1 LFPVHS
7 SFPLE
12 LNNNQPF
19 LSCLQQQQAGSD
31 RFIADRDNMDMA
43 AAAFNL
49 ASNTALL
56 NCDNAPSTL
65 QYQEAMKQNLMNGAS
80 AKILSLKQA
89 PPAPKSGHQ
98 SDMQVLFS
106 QNKENSV
113 RTWKSKKSLRHIPN
127 APDRILDAPELRPD
141 FYLNLIEWSSTNVV
155 AVALEQSVYLWNA
168 GDGSIAE
175 LPFQLEEGSSDYVSS
190 VSWVQDGSFLAI
202 GTGNSKVQVWDV
214 TKQKK
219 VRTINSGEGRVAAM
233 DWNQHTLS
241 TGTRHGDIMNH
252 DVRIRDHHTQTLSG
266 HTQEICGLK
275 WSPDGKYLASG
286 ANDNV
291 VNVWNEAGE
300 QHCAPL
306 TGHTAAVKALAW
318 CPWQS
323 NLLAS
328 GGGTADRCINFWNV
342 NTGAS
347 VNRIDTKSQVSSLL
361 WNKEH
366 KEIISGHG
374 YADNQ
379 LSIWSYPTM
388 AKVADLTGHTDR
400 VLSMSM
406 SPDGTT
412 VVSAAADETL
422 RFWKCFASDPKE
434 KKKVRESS
442 KSTKMMTATI
452 R

>member
-1 LFPVHS
+1 MATTS
-7 SFPLE
+7 SQGPMPRWQRKQLE
-12 LNNNQPF
+12 
-19 LSCLQQQQAGSD
+19 SAVRSGSD
-31 RFIADRDNMDMA
+31 RFIANRANMDMA
-43 AAAFNL
+43 SASFNL
-49 ASNTALL
+49 ASNSSLL
-56 NCDNAPSTL
+56 NGAASPSKL
-65 QYQEAMKQNLMNGAS
+65 QYQQAMKANLMSGNGS
-80 AKILSLKQA
+80 KILSLKQA
-89 PPAPKSGHQ
+89 PPAAKFGHQ
-98 SDMQVLFS
+98 SDMTALFT

-113 RTWKSKKSLRHIPN
+113 RQWKSKKALRHIPN
-127 APDRILDAPELRPD
+127 APDRILDAPEMRPD
-141 FYLNLIEWSSTNVV
+141 FYLNLIEWSCQNIV
-155 AVALEQSVYLWNA
+155 AVALEQAVYLWDA
-168 GDGSIAE
+168 GSGSISE
-175 LPFQLEEGSSDYVSS
+175 LPFELDASGGDYVSS
-190 VSWVQDGSFLAI
+190 VSWVNDGSFLAI
-202 GTGNSKVQVWDV
+202 GTGSSKVQVWDV

-233 DWNQHTLS
+233 DWNQHILS
-241 TGTRHGDIMNH
+241 TGSRTGEIMNH
-252 DVRIRDHHTQTLSG
+252 DVRIREHHIQTLEG
-266 HTQEICGLK
+266 HTQEVCGLK

-291 VNVWNEAGE
+291 VNVWNEAGG

-328 GGGTADRCINFWNV
+328 GGGTADRSINFWNV
-342 NTGAS
+342 NTGVS
-347 VNRIDTKSQVSSLL
+347 VNRIDAGSQVSSLL

-366 KEIISGHG
+366 REIISGHG
-374 YADNQ
+374 FADNQ

-388 AKVADLTGHTDR
+388 SKVADLTGHTDR
-400 VLSMSM
+400 VLSMAM

-434 KKKVRESS
+434 KKKVRQGNKSKSS
-442 KSTKMMTATI
+442 KLSATL